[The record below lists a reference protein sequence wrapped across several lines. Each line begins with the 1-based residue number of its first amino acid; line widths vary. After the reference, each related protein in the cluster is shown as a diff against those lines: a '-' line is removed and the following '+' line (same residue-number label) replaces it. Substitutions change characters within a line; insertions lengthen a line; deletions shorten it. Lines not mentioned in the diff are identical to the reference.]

1 MLVYLEEVAECDSYK
16 EILDLMRS
24 GKDPLWR
31 KYYDKLE
38 TRISTIE
45 VTLDESHDNHTYR
58 YNFVIPDICHH
69 LRGFK
74 SWRV

>member
-1 MLVYLEEVAECDSYK
+1 MLVYLGEVGDTSVGLFTTWHK

-38 TRISTIE
+38 TIISTIE

-58 YNFVIPDICHH
+58 YNFAIPDMMR
-69 LRGFK
+69 LN
-74 SWRV
+74 